1 MATTSASANVVSKSQ
16 TQGANVVSKSA
27 TSDKTQRVLE
37 TRDQWAVIFNHTL
50 SLAVA
55 LAKGEALPDNPRKGF
70 AFGKTAEQPHARG
83 YAQSLLAGF
92 VSRKANKFF
101 AEVDGL
107 KTIEEREKIAIAILV
122 ATSLGGSE
130 ASRAKGILG
139 KAEPKQV
146 RSFCEATLVAL
157 SQAVPQ
163 KALPKAKRA
172 ETAETA
178 PTEQETEPSV
188 APKEQK
194 AESKKSSSAK
204 QKKSRKSASKAS
216 K

>member
-1 MATTSASANVVSKSQ
+1 MATTSASANVVSKS
-16 TQGANVVSKSA
+16 A
-27 TSDKTQRVLE
+27 TSNAKTQRVLE

-50 SLAVA
+50 SLVVT
-55 LAKGEALPDNPRKGF
+55 LAKGEALPENPRKGF
-70 AFGKTAEQPHARG
+70 AFGKTAEQPNARG

-146 RSFCEATLVAL
+146 RSFSEATLVAL
-157 SQAVPQ
+157 SQAIPQ

-178 PTEQETEPSV
+178 PTEQPTE
-188 APKEQK
+188 
-194 AESKKSSSAK
+194 ESKKSSSAK

>member
-27 TSDKTQRVLE
+27 TPNAKTQRVLE

-50 SLAVA
+50 SLVVT
-55 LAKGEALPDNPRKGF
+55 LAKGEALPENPRKGF
-70 AFGKTAEQPHARG
+70 AFGKTAEQPNARG

-146 RSFCEATLVAL
+146 RSFSEATLVAL
-157 SQAVPQ
+157 SQAIPQ

-178 PTEQETEPSV
+178 PTEQPTE
-188 APKEQK
+188 
-194 AESKKSSSAK
+194 ESKKSSSAK